1 MNRMIAPVCPAPPSA
16 LYTFSPFL
24 SQEGGRLPPPFGV
37 TRETGA
43 WVWGGARNLGVLSP
57 CLRLCYRAP
66 GRAGS
71 QPAEEKVGQRWPGQ
85 GSGGEDPWSPLSIGA
100 LADWNLLSLPL
111 LSFLP
116 EGLEAQDWLVRR
128 GSINPERK

>member
-1 MNRMIAPVCPAPPSA
+1 MIAPVCPALPSA

-71 QPAEEKVGQRWPGQ
+71 QPEEEKVGQCCLGRGL
-85 GSGGEDPWSPLSIGA
+85 GRRPLVSFAYRYLGRLESA
-100 LADWNLLSLPL
+100 FSSASFQRDWRIRT
-111 LSFLP
+111 
-116 EGLEAQDWLVRR
+116 GW
-128 GSINPERK
+128 